1 MFVGLIFQ
9 NVEQDILSNKI
20 PTNSDYLIEIEV
32 MCYLTI
38 QIFYREINQI
48 KLMYPNMI
56 VEMTFSDIYICL
68 FLITAVFSKATET
81 TEYVML

>member
-1 MFVGLIFQ
+1 
-9 NVEQDILSNKI
+9 
-20 PTNSDYLIEIEV
+20 
-32 MCYLTI
+32 
-38 QIFYREINQI
+38 
-48 KLMYPNMI
+48 MYPNMI